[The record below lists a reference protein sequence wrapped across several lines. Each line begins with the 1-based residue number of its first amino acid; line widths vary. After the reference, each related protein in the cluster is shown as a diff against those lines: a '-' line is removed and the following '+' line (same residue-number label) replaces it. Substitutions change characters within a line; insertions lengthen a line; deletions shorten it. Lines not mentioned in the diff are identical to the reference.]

1 MAKQRTGLGR
11 GLDAL
16 LTGTTAPADTQDAA
30 TGSGAGE
37 SAPGALQVAVDA
49 IEPNPYQPRR
59 EFDEAQLAEL
69 ADSIRTHG
77 LIQPLTVKR
86 EGKGWL
92 LIAGER
98 RWRAAKQAGLAT
110 VPVIERDADPQQ
122 MLAVAIIEN
131 VQRADLDPIESA
143 LAYRRLMDEFELT
156 QHEVARL
163 VGKSRP
169 AVANMMRLLGLCDD
183 VRGLIAAGHLG
194 EGHGR
199 ALLGVSDEAEQLRF
213 ARRAITES
221 WTVRRTEAAVREW
234 SERMADGPA
243 AGSAAST
250 RDASPRESD
259 PDTLAAARALEE
271 ALGTKVEIRRAG
283 GRGRLVIHFYSEED
297 LSALYDRLVD
307 A

>member
-16 LTGTTAPADTQDAA
+16 LTGTAAPSGDAA
-30 TGSGAGE
+30 DEATSGVR
-37 SAPGALQVAVDA
+37 QVAVDA

-59 EFDEAQLAEL
+59 EFDAAQLAEL
-69 ADSIRTHG
+69 ADSIRSHG

-86 EGKGWL
+86 EGEGWI

-98 RWRAAKQAGLAT
+98 RWRAAKQAGLDT

-131 VQRADLDPIESA
+131 VQRADLDPVESA
-143 LAYRRLMDEFELT
+143 FAYRRLMDEFGLT

-169 AVANMMRLLGLCDD
+169 AVANLLRLLGLCED

-199 ALLGVSDEAEQLRF
+199 ALLGIADEAEQLRF
-213 ARRAITES
+213 ARRAITEG
-221 WTVRRTEAAVREW
+221 WTVRRAEAAVREW
-234 SERMADGPA
+234 GERMAGKPA
-243 AGSAAST
+243 AEPAAPSGSTGPS
-250 RDASPRESD
+250 DSD
-259 PDTLAAARALEE
+259 PDTMAAARALEA
-271 ALGTKVEIRRAG
+271 ALGTKVEIRRTG
-283 GRGRLVIHFYSEED
+283 ERGRLVIHFYSEED